1 METLPSIDVR
11 VHSIT
16 SAAEG
21 IHLFELR
28 PLAGALPAFEA
39 GAHVDVHLPNGIVRS
54 YSLLSDAA
62 ERHRYVL
69 GIHRDRASR
78 GGSAWLHD
86 SLRVAEPANVPVLRR
101 WRSWSLSRPAAGS
114 ESCV

>member
-1 METLPSIDVR
+1 METLPSIEVR

-39 GAHVDVHLPNGIVRS
+39 G
-54 YSLLSDAA
+54 

-86 SLRVAEPANVPVLRR
+86 SLRVADRLTIGTPRNHFPLDETARHGTA
-101 WRSWSLSRPAAGS
+101 S
-114 ESCV
+114 